1 MPDEIAAKINRRRRQ
16 ILVHSIIYYRLGD
29 SIISDFKW
37 AEWANELHDL
47 QEQYPGIAKNCI
59 FAEAFEGFDASTGF
73 HLPLGDPHYHAVA
86 RWLLA
91 YSKQKE
97 SEK

>member
-1 MPDEIAAKINRRRRQ
+1 MMNEIASKINQRRRQ

-37 AEWANELHDL
+37 QEWANELHDL
-47 QEQYPGIAKNCI
+47 QEKHPEIAKNCI
-59 FAEAFEGFDASTGF
+59 FAKEFEGFDASTGF

-86 RWLLA
+86 RWLLD
-91 YSKQKE
+91 YHRKKG
-97 SEK
+97 